1 MDVYR
6 LMPMFQ
12 VATEIFREYDIRGQ
26 YPLLLN
32 EKTAGLIG
40 KALGSE
46 ILQAGQTRCYIAWDG
61 RLSSPSLKDALISG
75 ICATGCDAHIIGPA
89 PTAAAF
95 WSIKQSGQ
103 SCAMVTGSHNPKQD
117 NGIKIAVAGSARS
130 GEDIQV
136 LLSRIHLGLF
146 DQGQGNIID
155 ATHIYDDYLAQLT
168 THIQLEKP
176 LKVVLDAGHGI
187 GGPTAVAALKAV
199 GAEVI
204 EIACTVNGEFPLH
217 HPDPAKTKNLKWLQE
232 AVLEHHADVGLA
244 LDGDAD
250 RIGVVDN
257 QGRAILP
264 DRLSLLF
271 VEEILKNQ
279 PQATCVFDVKCTSV
293 LLDHIKRLGGQ
304 PKMIATGHTS
314 MKRTIKETGAPFA
327 TELSGHILF
336 NDENGLG
343 VDDGIYAGLR
353 LCQLL
358 SRSDQSLSDRLN
370 AFDNPVSTE
379 EIQLPVQEDKKFSIM
394 KMIQSHGFK
403 KYHSN
408 KTDGMRIQFDHG
420 WALVRASNTTPC
432 LTLRF
437 EAENMSRL
445 MSIQQLVT
453 EELHRIVPSLPNSL
467 THIEHQ

>member
-1 MDVYR
+1 MDVSHS
-6 LMPMFQ
+6 MPMFQ

-32 EKTAGLIG
+32 EKTTELIG

-46 ILQAGQTRCYIAWDG
+46 ILQAGQDICYVAWDG
-61 RLSSPSLKDALISG
+61 RLSSPSLKDALIAG
-75 ICATGCDAHIIGPA
+75 IRSTGCHTHIIGPA

-95 WSIKQSGQ
+95 QAIKQNGE
-103 SCAMVTGSHNPKQD
+103 SCAVVTGSHNPKQD

-136 LLSRIHLGLF
+136 LLSRIQLGLF
-146 DQGQGNIID
+146 DQGSGETRD
-155 ATHIYDDYLAQLT
+155 AQDVYAQYFDKITKHIRLA
-168 THIQLEKP
+168 KP

-187 GGPTAVAALKAV
+187 GGPTAVNALKAI

-217 HPDPAKTKNLKWLQE
+217 HPDPAKTKNLKWLQH
-232 AVLEHHADVGLA
+232 AVLEHQADVGIA

-257 QGRAILP
+257 TGRAILP

-271 VEEILKNQ
+271 VDDILKQQ
-279 PQATCVFDVKCTSV
+279 PGATCVFDVKCTAI
-293 LLDHIKRLGGQ
+293 LTDHIVKLGGQ

-336 NDENGLG
+336 NDQHGLG

-358 SRSDQSLSDRLN
+358 SESDQSLSQRLDQ
-370 AFDNPVSTE
+370 FPNPVSTE
-379 EIQLPVQEDKKFSIM
+379 EIQLPVAEDKKFSTM
-394 KMIQSHGFK
+394 KLIQNHGFK
-403 KYHSN
+403 QFHCN
-408 KTDGMRIQFDHG
+408 KTDGLRIQFDHG

-437 EAENMSRL
+437 EAENMARL
-445 MSIQQLVT
+445 MNIQQLVS
-453 EELHRIVPSLPNSL
+453 EELHRIVPSLPKTITQIKN
-467 THIEHQ
+467 